1 MNSAA
6 PSPARQAYLL
16 ANRRQNRQVHLWQIA
31 LLLGLLALWELS
43 CRMGLSDGF
52 LTSCPSRMA
61 ATFAALCRSGDLWRH
76 IGVSCGETVIG
87 FLSGTAMGTVVAIC
101 MWWSGKLARIPTWW
115 CSMPCRKRP
124 WAPFSLCGWGP
135 VRGPSSS

>member
-1 MNSAA
+1 MNSAS

-61 ATFAALCRSGDLWRH
+61 ATFASLCRSGDLWRH

-101 MWWSGKLARIPTWW
+101 MWW
-115 CSMPCRKRP
+115 CSTLCRKRP
-124 WAPFSLCGWGP
+124 WAPFSLCGWEP